1 MRMPNPAGGGMLNQ
15 NSGVIENWGLELEAD
30 YRINEMWHVNANY
43 SWLHMENPV
52 LYSPQHKLYAG
63 GAFDKG
69 RWHASTGIQYI
80 KGLYSDLQAK
90 TTQEYV
96 LWNARMSVDILKWLS
111 VYVNAENILGQKY
124 EIIAG
129 YPMPTATFMGG
140 VVLDF

>member
-1 MRMPNPAGGGMLNQ
+1 MLNQ

-30 YRINEMWHVNANY
+30 YRINEMWQVNANY

-52 LYSPQHKLYAG
+52 LYSPKHKLYAG

-96 LWNARMSVDILKWLS
+96 LWNARLSVDILKWLS
-111 VYVNAENILGQKY
+111 VYINAENILGQKY
-124 EIIAG
+124 EIIAD
-129 YPMPTATFMGG
+129 YPMPTATFEGG